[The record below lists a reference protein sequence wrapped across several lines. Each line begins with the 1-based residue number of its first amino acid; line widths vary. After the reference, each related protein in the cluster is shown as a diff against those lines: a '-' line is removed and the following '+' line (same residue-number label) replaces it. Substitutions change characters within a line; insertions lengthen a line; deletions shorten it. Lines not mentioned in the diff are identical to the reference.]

1 MRPQNGYNP
10 AALIA
15 TIAGI
20 LPTMPGF
27 LSNLGVLQGVP
38 LAFTMLYDAA
48 WFVGVAIS
56 TVVYCALMAGA
67 TVTKGSDG
75 GQAMLKAA

>member
-1 MRPQNGYNP
+1 
-10 AALIA
+10 
-15 TIAGI
+15 
-20 LPTMPGF
+20 MPGF
-27 LSNLGVLQGVP
+27 LSTLDVLQGVP

-67 TVTKGSDG
+67 AVTQGSDG
-75 GQAMLKAA
+75 GQAVPKAA